1 MVADPADFF
10 ALDPVALSRL
20 EGLGK
25 KSATKLIKTIEV
37 SLLLDIS
44 NLAHILMIIIIAVFL
59 TVHSLLEKYWQK
71 LLSSHYRYVQKFRD
85 LSTSTVGS

>member
-25 KSATKLIKTIEV
+25 KSATKLVKAIEV
-37 SLLLDIS
+37 SLLIDFS
-44 NLAHILMIIIIAVFL
+44 NVAYILMIIIIA
-59 TVHSLLEKYWQK
+59 E
-71 LLSSHYRYVQKFRD
+71 SS
-85 LSTSTVGS
+85 